1 MTNVPLSNLPAA
13 SLPGEI
19 ACIYHVLRYTPNL
32 VRDEWVNIGILLF
45 NSVTGERRLRLIED
59 EEEFRRVRRWH
70 PQADET
76 VLRALRDDL
85 EERLQSAETLAGPS
99 DLHSGNGG
107 GYWQQLLA
115 KWDNTLSNALQLAS
129 QKGVYATDLDVEL
142 ERLYADH
149 VAVQYSPSRV
159 GAPGSRARVRSYCSQ
174 VFRQAHLWERIE
186 KSVRVE
192 KWTLPGDPLRIDYS
206 YRRNGT
212 RGFVHTL
219 SVTRAPGDFKQL
231 AYTAER
237 IHAKEKL
244 KTEFATVTDVPLI
257 PGNKR
262 DDFVA
267 AALREVGIEPVA
279 MEGFAVWVAKLKPL
293 LQ

>member
-1 MTNVPLSNLPAA
+1 MTEAVSQNLPSAA
-13 SLPGEI
+13 AGEN
-19 ACIYHVLRYTPNL
+19 ACAYRVLRYTPNL

-45 NSVTGERRLRLIED
+45 NPATGERRLRLIED
-59 EEEFRRVRRWH
+59 EEEYRRVRRLH
-70 PQADET
+70 PHADEPL
-76 VLRALRDDL
+76 LRALRNDL
-85 EERLQSAETLAGPS
+85 EDRFQTAGTSGSSELQAA
-99 DLHSGNGG
+99 NGG
-107 GYWQQLLA
+107 GAWQQLLA
-115 KWDNTLSNALQLAS
+115 KWDDTLSNALQLAP
-129 QKGVYATDLDVEL
+129 QKGVFTTDLDAEL

-149 VAVQYSPSRV
+149 VALQAAPGRV
-159 GAPGSRARVRSYCSQ
+159 GLPGSRARVRSYCSQ

-186 KSVRVE
+186 KSVRAE
-192 KWTLPGDPLRIDYS
+192 QWTLPGDPLRLDYS

-244 KTEFATVTDVPLI
+244 KTEFAAVTDVPLV

-262 DDFVA
+262 NDFVA
-267 AALREVGIEPVA
+267 ASLREVGIEPVP

-293 LQ
+293 LLQ

>member
-1 MTNVPLSNLPAA
+1 MAELASQNLTAGPEE
-13 SLPGEI
+13 S
-19 ACIYHVLRYTPNL
+19 ACAYRVLRYTPNL

-45 NSVTGERRLRLIED
+45 NPQTGERRLRLIED
-59 EEEFRRVRRWH
+59 EEEYRRVRRLH
-70 PQADET
+70 PQADEPL
-76 VLRALRDDL
+76 LRALRDDL
-85 EERLQSAETLAGPS
+85 EDRFQTTGSAGSENI
-99 DLHSGNGG
+99 NG
-107 GYWQQLLA
+107 WQQLLA
-115 KWDNTLSNALQLAS
+115 KWDDTLSNALQLAP
-129 QKGVYATDLDVEL
+129 QKGIFTSDLDTEL
-142 ERLYADH
+142 ERLYSDH
-149 VAVQYSPSRV
+149 VAVPYQPGRV

-186 KSVRVE
+186 KSVRAE
-192 KWTLPGDPLRIDYS
+192 QWTLPGDPLRIDYS

-244 KTEFATVTDVPLI
+244 KTEFAAITDVPLV

-279 MEGFAVWVAKLKPL
+279 MESFAVWVAKLKPL

>member
-1 MTNVPLSNLPAA
+1 MTNVPSSNSPAA
-13 SLPGEI
+13 AAPEEI
-19 ACIYHVLRYTPNL
+19 ACTYHVLRYTPNL

-45 NSVTGERRLRLIED
+45 NSATGERRLRLIED
-59 EEEFRRVRRWH
+59 EEEYRRVRRLH

-76 VLRALRDDL
+76 LLRALRDDL
-85 EERLQSAETLAGPS
+85 EERFQSAEAFAGPG
-99 DLHSGNGG
+99 DLPSGNGG
-107 GYWQQLLA
+107 AWQLLLA

-129 QKGVYATDLDVEL
+129 QKGVFATDLDAEL
-142 ERLYADH
+142 ERLYSDH
-149 VAVQYSPSRV
+149 VAVQYSPGRV

-244 KTEFATVTDVPLI
+244 KTEFAAVTDVPLI

-267 AALREVGIEPVA
+267 AALREVDHRTGAHGRFCSV
-279 MEGFAVWVAKLKPL
+279 GR
-293 LQ
+293 

>member
-19 ACIYHVLRYTPNL
+19 ACTYHVLRYSPNL

-59 EEEFRRVRRWH
+59 EEEYRRVRRLH

-85 EERLQSAETLAGPS
+85 EERLQSAETLPGPG

-107 GYWQQLLA
+107 GYWQQVLA

-149 VAVQYSPSRV
+149 VAVQYSPAWARR
-159 GAPGSRARVRSYCSQ
+159 SRARVPPIARRSSA
-174 VFRQAHLWERIE
+174 RAHLWER
-186 KSVRVE
+186 VE
-192 KWTLPGDPLRIDYS
+192 NPCGVE
-206 YRRNGT
+206 NGPF
-212 RGFVHTL
+212 R
-219 SVTRAPGDFKQL
+219 VTRCASI
-231 AYTAER
+231 TATAAMAR
-237 IHAKEKL
+237 AVSCPIRHARPAISNSFPLPSASTREKL
-244 KTEFATVTDVPLI
+244 KGICRRYRRRSSPATSVTFSY
-257 PGNKR
+257 R
-262 DDFVA
+262 
-267 AALREVGIEPVA
+267 ALYEVGIEPVA
-279 MEGFAVWVAKLKPL
+279 MEGLRCGSPN
-293 LQ
+293 